1 MWQLKILLL
10 IRGHI
15 KLFKYYFIITDKLQ
29 LKLHQLPTQSA
40 PRLLPPGMTNIN
52 KVLKFH
58 LCDVMYAFTLT
69 SSEADATLDWALA
82 TMSLAAA
89 ASRSSTLWTSSARIC
104 TEASSLMETEPE
116 DTKNFLVAPSSSYTV
131 TTPGFSTARVG
142 TWLGRIPKA
151 PENEGTSTYWWN
163 NL

>member
-40 PRLLPPGMTNIN
+40 PRLLPPGMTNISPVKIHSYDN
-52 KVLKFH
+52 VVL
-58 LCDVMYAFTLT
+58 TLT

-116 DTKNFLVAPSSSYTV
+116 ETKNFLVAPSSSYTV

-151 PENEGTSTYWWN
+151 PENEGTST
-163 NL
+163 